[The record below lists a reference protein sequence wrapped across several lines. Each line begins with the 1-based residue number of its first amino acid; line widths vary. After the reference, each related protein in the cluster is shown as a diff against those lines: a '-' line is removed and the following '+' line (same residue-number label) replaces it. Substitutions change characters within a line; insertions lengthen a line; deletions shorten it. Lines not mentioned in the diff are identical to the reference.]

1 MTDAVRACL
10 YVVMAI
16 FSAVTPRLCCSS
28 LFSVLLLGQVTYHSS
43 YGISVHVGSYVFG
56 PSVLLFSWGIAIV
69 DVGATITP
77 GVRPLCD
84 N

>member
-1 MTDAVRACL
+1 MLVA
-10 YVVMAI
+10 
-16 FSAVTPRLCCSS
+16 
-28 LFSVLLLGQVTYHSS
+28 
-43 YGISVHVGSYVFG
+43 YVFG